1 MKVEINIVKTININV
16 KAILLTLLLLIGAFT
31 FIKFIVWGVDF
42 YHFYVQPALLYN
54 NEEAL
59 TNSTAYECDSKVFF
73 IDEDKDT
80 GMEDEERTKY
90 VFHAQSM
97 QGVETL
103 WYYQAEQDE
112 VIKISYLLSAPKG
125 KAKLVYVS
133 PSWKTTTLAEKIG
146 EESDELVTTTLAV
159 KKGENR
165 IKLACGFNT
174 EIHMKLQIKEGWFQ
188 HWKELIGEE
197 WPKRKPITSTLPQ

>member
-1 MKVEINIVKTININV
+1 MESNAVAV
-16 KAILLTLLLLIGAFT
+16 KAGYKKGRAVFFILVFLIGGCFFINLFVRGVAFYRDG
-31 FIKFIVWGVDF
+31 IR
-42 YHFYVQPALLYN
+42 PALLYN

-59 TNSTAYECDSKVFF
+59 TNSTSYEYASKVFSA
-73 IDEDKDT
+73 DEDS

-112 VIKISYLLSAPKG
+112 VIEISYLLSAPRG

-146 EESDELVTTTLAV
+146 EGSDELVTTTLAV

-165 IKLACGFNT
+165 IKLACGLNT

-197 WPKRKPITSTLPQ
+197 LPKRKPITSTLPQ